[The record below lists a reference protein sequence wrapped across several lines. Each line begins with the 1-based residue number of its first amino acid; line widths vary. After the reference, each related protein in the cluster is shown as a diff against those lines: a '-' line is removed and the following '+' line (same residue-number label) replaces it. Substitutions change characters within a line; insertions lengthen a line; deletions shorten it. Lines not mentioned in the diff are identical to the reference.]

1 MNLFAMLRCM
11 PCPRRFSSF
20 LPWLLPSGWGS
31 SRHFRVLF
39 PLWVPMPVS
48 PIFRNS
54 WPSLSRLLAPS
65 LALSWSGRCRI
76 LRQAWTMTCCF
87 ALFVPSASISAGL
100 CPWLRVAAAFSSLR
114 AAPRAPCLRMRSPFS
129 CVRSFMGLRW
139 PVLRW
144 VRSVPMTFMVSLP
157 QWRSTVTGR
166 SPRCL
171 TLPPGAPVRCLP
183 LFTCVT
189 FNMSFRVLA
198 RWVRSWLR
206 VRGSRSPHLLPICC
220 GGGGGSMSPLSPGS
234 ASVAGCGGLPF
245 QLLFRSWG
253 IPFLCFYFFFI
264 EFILFMFLFF
274 IVLCVSQ
281 PKMSRGV
288 VLYGHMT

>member
-1 MNLFAMLRCM
+1 
-11 PCPRRFSSF
+11 
-20 LPWLLPSGWGS
+20 
-31 SRHFRVLF
+31 
-39 PLWVPMPVS
+39 
-48 PIFRNS
+48 
-54 WPSLSRLLAPS
+54 
-65 LALSWSGRCRI
+65 
-76 LRQAWTMTCCF
+76 MTCCF
-87 ALFVPSASISAGL
+87 ALFVPSASISTRL

-114 AAPRAPCLRMRSPFS
+114 AAPRAPCLRMRPPFS
-129 CVRSFMGLRW
+129 YARSFMGLRR

-144 VRSVPMTFMVSLP
+144 VQSVPMTFVVSLP
-157 QWRSTVTGR
+157 LWCSTVTSR

-171 TLPPGAPVRCLP
+171 TRPPGAPVRCLP

-189 FNMSFRVLA
+189 FNMSFKVFA
-198 RWVRSWLR
+198 SWVRSWLR
-206 VRGSRSPHLLPICC
+206 VRGSRSPHLFPICC
-220 GGGGGSMSPLSPGS
+220 DGGGGSMSPLPPLLCALGP
-234 ASVAGCGGLPF
+234 ASVAVCGGLPF

-253 IPFLCFYFFFI
+253 VPFLCFYFFFI